1 MKYTPQILTSQYF
14 RLNKNLRDCTRLA
27 RCSSMKM
34 KLTNCKL
41 NKKTK
46 LKLLEFLAQV
56 LNKSQ
61 PQVFEFIIEDKY
73 KGYQQYI
80 SNRTSK
86 E

>member
-1 MKYTPQILTSQYF
+1 
-14 RLNKNLRDCTRLA
+14 
-27 RCSSMKM
+27 MKM

-73 KGYQQYI
+73 KEYQQYM
-80 SNRTSK
+80 SK
-86 E
+86 RVGKN